1 MGERVLKIWYDK
13 DLDLLEV
20 FWGEESN
27 YYEAT
32 DNEWV
37 LADVD
42 TQGNLQGFQIEGVT
56 QLGDD
61 LLEIPVPA
69 PDNLEKAEKP
79 QKAGPER

>member
-20 FWGEESN
+20 FWGEKSN

-42 TQGNLQGFQIEGVT
+42 TEGNLQGFQIEGVT

-69 PDNLEKAEKP
+69 PDNLEKPPKSR
-79 QKAGPER
+79 PER

>member
-20 FWGEESN
+20 FWGEEPN

-42 TQGNLQGFQIEGVT
+42 MQGNLQGFQIEGVT
-56 QLGDD
+56 QLGDG

-69 PDNLEKAEKP
+69 PDNLEKAKNLK
-79 QKAGPER
+79 KASPER

>member
-1 MGERVLKIWYDK
+1 MAERTLKIWYDK
-13 DLDLLEV
+13 DIDILEV
-20 FWGEESN
+20 FWGEKSN

-42 TQGNLQGFQIEGVT
+42 TQGNLQGFLIEGVI

-61 LLEIPVPA
+61 LLEIPVPT
-69 PDNLEKAEKP
+69 PDNLEEAEKP
-79 QKAGPER
+79 QKSRP